1 MTFQYFIGTI
11 IFAFEMDFCVMV
23 LLDGLF
29 GLFYRPIGD
38 RYLKVVVKNDGVL
51 NY

>member
-11 IFAFEMDFCVMV
+11 VFAFMLDFCVVV
-23 LLDGLF
+23 LLEGLF

-38 RYLKVVVKNDGVL
+38 RYLKVVVQNNSI

>member
-11 IFAFEMDFCVMV
+11 IFAFALDFSVV
-23 LLDGLF
+23 AALDGLF

-38 RYLKVVVKNDGVL
+38 RYLKVVLKNDGM

>member
-11 IFAFEMDFCVMV
+11 VFAFMLDFVV
-23 LLDGLF
+23 VVALDGMF

-38 RYLKVVVKNDGVL
+38 RYLKVVLKNDGT

>member
-11 IFAFEMDFCVMV
+11 IFAFMLNFCLTA
-23 LLDGLF
+23 LLEGLLS
-29 GLFYRPIGD
+29 LFYRPIGD
-38 RYLKVVVKNDGVL
+38 RYLKVLVKNDGL

>member
-1 MTFQYFIGTI
+1 MTFQDFIGTI
-11 IFAFEMDFCVMV
+11 IFALMLNFCLTV

-29 GLFYRPIGD
+29 GLFYRPLGEK
-38 RYLKVVVKNDGVL
+38 YLKVIIKNDGM

>member
-1 MTFQYFIGTI
+1 MTFQDFIGTI
-11 IFAFEMDFCVMV
+11 IFTLMLNFCLTV

-29 GLFYRPIGD
+29 GLFYRPLGEK
-38 RYLKVVVKNDGVL
+38 YLKVIVKNDGM

>member
-11 IFAFEMDFCVMV
+11 LFAFAMNFCVV
-23 LLDGLF
+23 VALDGIF

-38 RYLKVVVKNDGVL
+38 RYLKVVLKNDGT

>member
-1 MTFQYFIGTI
+1 MTFQDFIGTI
-11 IFAFEMDFCVMV
+11 IVAFMLNFCVTV

-29 GLFYRPIGD
+29 GLFYRPLGD
-38 RYLKVVVKNDGVL
+38 KYLKVIVKNDGI